1 MQSTLRQSFIRHQ
14 LQLVPRRF
22 ALEKNKTLYF
32 AQRQLRSVSMAT
44 KTNITLYTASTPNG
58 IKVPILLQE
67 LGLDYRLYHVKLREN
82 EQKEPWYLE
91 INPNG
96 RIPAM
101 TDEWS
106 NGQKIRVFESGPI
119 LEYLVDRYDKD
130 NKVSYPRDSR
140 EYWEVKSWLSWQIG
154 GLGPMQGQLEH
165 FRRYAA
171 EKIEYGINRYA
182 NETNRLYRTM
192 DTHLA
197 KSPHGLLVGDRV
209 TIADIA
215 CFGWV
220 VNHDLDGVSLQEF
233 PHIEKWL
240 EKLLARPSFKN
251 GREVV

>member
-1 MQSTLRQSFIRHQ
+1 
-14 LQLVPRRF
+14 
-22 ALEKNKTLYF
+22 
-32 AQRQLRSVSMAT
+32 MAT

-67 LGLDYRLYHVKLREN
+67 LGLDYKLYRVKLREN

-96 RIPAM
+96 RIPAI
-101 TDEWS
+101 TDEWFD
-106 NGQKIRVFESGPI
+106 GQKMRVFESGPI
-119 LEYLVDRYDKD
+119 LEYIVDRYDKD
-130 NKVSYPRDSR
+130 NKVSYPRGSR
-140 EYWEVKSWLSWQIG
+140 EYWEVKSWLSWQI
-154 GLGPMQGQLEH
+154 
-165 FRRYAA
+165 
-171 EKIEYGINRYA
+171 EKIEYSINRYA
-182 NETNRLYRTM
+182 NETHRLYRTM

-220 VNHDLDGVSLQEF
+220 VNHDSDGVSLQEF
-233 PHIEKWL
+233 PHVEKWL

-251 GREVV
+251 GREAV

>member
-1 MQSTLRQSFIRHQ
+1 
-14 LQLVPRRF
+14 
-22 ALEKNKTLYF
+22 
-32 AQRQLRSVSMAT
+32 MAT

-67 LGLDYRLYHVKLREN
+67 LGLDYKLYRVKLREK

-96 RIPAM
+96 RIPAIA
-101 TDEWS
+101 DEWS
-106 NGQKIRVFESGPI
+106 DGQKIH
-119 LEYLVDRYDKD
+119 
-130 NKVSYPRDSR
+130 NKVSYPRGSR

-165 FRRYAA
+165 FRRYAT
-171 EKIEYGINRYA
+171 EKIEYSINRYA
-182 NETNRLYRTM
+182 NETHRLYRTM

-220 VNHDLDGVSLQEF
+220 VNHDSDGVSLQEF
-233 PHIEKWL
+233 PQVEKWL
-240 EKLLARPSFKN
+240 EKLLAHPSFKN
-251 GREVV
+251 GREAV